1 MAGIPI
7 FVLHMTCCL
16 ALSYYFLENLGAV
29 INYLYMG
36 TISVDYWKVYFSETS
51 NAVFDYS
58 VVLPNYPNII
68 LWCFFLSIEWK
79 CIYICPHPHAKA
91 IFVSN
96 RTDLHLLIL
105 HILCYTSCH

>member
-1 MAGIPI
+1 MAGILI

-16 ALSYYFLENLGAV
+16 ALNYYFLENFGAV

-68 LWCFFLSIEWK
+68 LWCFFRSIDWK
-79 CIYICPHPHAKA
+79 CIHICPHPHAKA
-91 IFVSN
+91 IF
-96 RTDLHLLIL
+96 
-105 HILCYTSCH
+105 C